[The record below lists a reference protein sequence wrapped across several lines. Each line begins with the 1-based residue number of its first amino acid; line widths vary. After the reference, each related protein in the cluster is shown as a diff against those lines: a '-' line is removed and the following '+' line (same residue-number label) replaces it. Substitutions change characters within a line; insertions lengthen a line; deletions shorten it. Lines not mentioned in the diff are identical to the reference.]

1 MNLIIYNKQTKIAW
15 SNSITK
21 LSSMHLRKE
30 FDEVKNAK
38 IKRKIIF
45 LFYLSLLS
53 ISYANFS
60 IVVIC
65 TSNNNK
71 TLDEL

>member
-1 MNLIIYNKQTKIAW
+1 
-15 SNSITK
+15 
-21 LSSMHLRKE
+21 MHLRKE